1 MLRLYKKEGSA
12 LRYWEAW
19 VHETEFTVHWG
30 TVGEMGESRTQPLPS
45 DEDPD
50 MVVASEAADWV
61 DQGYDEPD
69 PDSMVPLIIQYPI
82 EGKGTGHDFEKRNAV
97 EDLCTD
103 ILGWTGN
110 GEVEHS
116 ETQPGRMNV
125 YLRVMDPE
133 VAVRTLVDALDEDD
147 LLEGAILAIAHEE
160 EPAKVLWPQ
169 GHPGLFQ
176 V

>member
-1 MLRLYKKEGSA
+1 MLRLYKKEGKA

-19 VHETEFTVHWG
+19 VHDTEFTVHWG

-69 PDSMVPLIIQYPI
+69 VEAMVPLVIQYPL
-82 EGKGTGHDFEKRNAV
+82 EGKGTAHDYERRDAC
-97 EDLCTD
+97 EELCTD

-110 GEVEHS
+110 GEVEGG
-116 ETQPGRMNV
+116 ETKPGRMNV
-125 YLRVMDPE
+125 FLHVMDADI
-133 VAVRTLVDALDEDD
+133 AVSTLVEALEEED
-147 LLEGAILAIAHEE
+147 LLEGAVIATAREE
-160 EPAKVLWPQ
+160 EPPQVLWPKE
-169 GHPGLFQ
+169 HKGLFQ
-176 V
+176 P